1 MKYVAIDYGLK
12 RVGIAVS
19 DMDGSFAFPAAR

>member
-1 MKYVAIDYGLK
+1 MRFLAVDYGLK

-19 DMDGSFAFPAAR
+19 DQDGVFAFPRCS